1 MKKCFIYFLLFSLAF
16 AHKLNVFYDIENG
29 KIVIYSYFSDGK
41 PLVNGRVKLID
52 ALSGKVILKGKTNK
66 EGIFICNF
74 LPPSNYKIVVE
85 GKFGHRGVTEIL
97 KEDILDFSDNTSF
110 ENQGKFFV
118 DKNKIKKDNID
129 YSKNLNLTTFI
140 NNQELILKKLSQL
153 ESRLVKLEAQNNHI
167 KKTLLKLQKTLSKPS
182 LIEILGGIGWILGI
196 FGGIAFF
203 VCKKK

>member
-1 MKKCFIYFLLFSLAF
+1 LKKCFIYFLLFSLAF

-66 EGIFICNF
+66 EGKFICNF
-74 LPPSNYKIVVE
+74 LPPSNYKVVVE

-97 KEDILDFSDNTSF
+97 KEDILDSSDNITF
-110 ENQGKFFV
+110 ENQSKFIE

-140 NNQELILKKLSQL
+140 NNQELILKKLSKAR
-153 ESRLVKLEAQNNHI
+153 S
-167 KKTLLKLQKTLSKPS
+167 SK
-182 LIEILGGIGWILGI
+182 
-196 FGGIAFF
+196 
-203 VCKKK
+203 